1 MASSSGSDN
10 ASTEK
15 RSTKDKKNNK
25 RGTSL
30 FKPNRTEN
38 DFVPPVFSSDVIP
51 HPASDT
57 VITGFGT
64 IKLTDS
70 MCLVVDLP
78 IHGAQLHPTHKD
90 GSTDDQAQKGD
101 SNEVLKEKAAQGK
114 EIVAKQQKEA
124 QVEDKILFMAK
135 RLRYVFGDRSRTYTP
150 RKRLCDV
157 FGDGSR
163 RSTVGEPIPIKRP
176 TKIGNVAYNEKDQV
190 PTENDIHPHH
200 QILIGNEMQSNPNSS
215 NSRSPGIRLTVD
227 LPIGGAQLHPHLV
240 SNKDIS
246 TNDQA
251 QKGEREKIL
260 EEKAKKEEA
269 QEKEVALATIAIA
282 KQQKKAEIKE
292 NIQGSPGIRLTV
304 DLPIGGAQLQPPLVS
319 NKEISTNDQAQK
331 GKREKILEEKAK
343 KEATQKKDAT
353 QEKEVALVAVAI
365 AKQQKKAEIKENIRG
380 SPGIRL
386 TVDLPIGGAQLQP
399 PLVSNK
405 EISTNDQGQ
414 KGKREKILEE
424 KAKKEATQKK
434 DAAQEK
440 EVTLA
445 AVAIAKQQ
453 KKTEIKENIRG
464 SPEIRLTIDLP
475 IGGAQLQPP
484 LVSNKEIS
492 TNDQAQK
499 GEREKILEEKAKKE
513 ATQEKEI
520 ALATVAIAKQQKK
533 AEIEENIRIMAKR
546 LRYVFGDGSRTYT
559 PRKRLCDVFGEGSRK
574 SGPIKTAN
582 TTYNEKYQ
590 TSTRKDTL
598 PPQPLYGNRMH
609 SDQNSYYSRISPIK
623 LTVDLPISSPMT
635 TTPQGREVVVAV
647 PVTLE
652 EGVGDNIAKQQ
663 QEATAGRAIRDNV
676 VPVVK
681 YRRPDLNFHPPEE
694 DDEDYYS

>member
-1 MASSSGSDN
+1 
-10 ASTEK
+10 
-15 RSTKDKKNNK
+15 
-25 RGTSL
+25 
-30 FKPNRTEN
+30 
-38 DFVPPVFSSDVIP
+38 
-51 HPASDT
+51 
-57 VITGFGT
+57 
-64 IKLTDS
+64 

-90 GSTDDQAQKGD
+90 GCTDDQAQKGD
-101 SNEVLKEKAAQGK
+101 PKEVLKEKTAQGK
-114 EIVAKQQKEA
+114 EVVAKQPKEA

-135 RLRYVFGDRSRTYTP
+135 RLRYVFGDGSRTYTP

-163 RSTVGEPIPIKRP
+163 RSAVGEPIPIKRP

-227 LPIGGAQLHPHLV
+227 LPIGGSQLHPHLV
-240 SNKDIS
+240 SNNNIS

-260 EEKAKKEEA
+260 EEKAKKKKA
-269 QEKEVALATIAIA
+269 QEKEIALATVAIA

-292 NIQGSPGIRLTV
+292 NIRGSPGIRLTVDLPICGAQLQPPLVSNKEISTNDQTQKGKREKILEEKEKKEAAQKKDAAQEKEVAIATVAIAKQQKKAKIKENIGGSPGIRLTVDLPIGGAQLQPPLMSNKEISTNDQGQKGKREKILEEKAKKEVAQKKDAAQEKEVALAAVAIAKQQKKAKIKENIEGSPGIRLTV

-331 GKREKILEEKAK
+331 GEREKILKEKAK
-343 KEATQKKDAT
+343 KEAAQKKDVA
-353 QEKEVALVAVAI
+353 QEKEVAL
-365 AKQQKKAEIKENIRG
+365 
-380 SPGIRL
+380 
-386 TVDLPIGGAQLQP
+386 
-399 PLVSNK
+399 
-405 EISTNDQGQ
+405 
-414 KGKREKILEE
+414 
-424 KAKKEATQKK
+424 
-434 DAAQEK
+434 
-440 EVTLA
+440 
-445 AVAIAKQQ
+445 
-453 KKTEIKENIRG
+453 
-464 SPEIRLTIDLP
+464 
-475 IGGAQLQPP
+475 
-484 LVSNKEIS
+484 
-492 TNDQAQK
+492 
-499 GEREKILEEKAKKE
+499 
-513 ATQEKEI
+513 
-520 ALATVAIAKQQKK
+520 AKQQKK
-533 AEIEENIRIMAKR
+533 AEIEKNIQIMAKR

-574 SGPIKTAN
+574 SGPIKTVN
-582 TTYNEKYQ
+582 TTYNEKDQ
-590 TSTRKDTL
+590 TSTRKDSL

-635 TTPQGREVVVAV
+635 TTPQGREVVAI

-663 QEATAGRAIRDNV
+663 QQAKAGRAIRDDV

>member
-15 RSTKDKKNNK
+15 RSSKDKKNNK
-25 RGTSL
+25 RGTSS
-30 FKPNRTEN
+30 FNPNRTEN

-51 HPASDT
+51 HPASET
-57 VITGFGT
+57 VITEFGT

-78 IHGAQLHPTHKD
+78 IHGAQLHPPHKD
-90 GSTDDQAQKGD
+90 GSSDDQAHKGD
-101 SNEVLKEKAAQGK
+101 PKEVLTEKAAQGK
-114 EIVAKQQKEA
+114 EVVAKQQKEA

-135 RLRYVFGDRSRTYTP
+135 RLRYVFGDGSRTYTP

-176 TKIGNVAYNEKDQV
+176 TKIGNVVYNEKDQV
-190 PTENDIHPHH
+190 PTENDIHPHR
-200 QILIGNEMQSNPNSS
+200 QILIGNEMQSNPNSAD
-215 NSRSPGIRLTVD
+215 SRSPGIRLTVD
-227 LPIGGAQLHPHLV
+227 LPIGGAQLHPSLV
-240 SNKDIS
+240 SNKNIS
-246 TNDQA
+246 TNDQE
-251 QKGEREKIL
+251 QKGEPEKIL
-260 EEKAKKEEA
+260 EEKAKKKAA
-269 QEKEVALATIAIA
+269 QEKEVALVVIA

-292 NIQGSPGIRLTV
+292 NIWGSPGIQLAV
-304 DLPIGGAQLQPPLVS
+304 DLPISGAQLQPPLVS

-343 KEATQKKDAT
+343 KEAAQKKDAT
-353 QEKEVALVAVAI
+353 QEKEVALAAVAIAKQQKKVEIKESIRESPGIRLTVDLPICGAQLQPPLVSNQEISTNDQAQRDEREKILKEKAKKEAAQEKEVAI

-386 TVDLPIGGAQLQP
+386 TVDLPIGRA
-399 PLVSNK
+399 
-405 EISTNDQGQ
+405 D
-414 KGKREKILEE
+414 
-424 KAKKEATQKK
+424 
-434 DAAQEK
+434 
-440 EVTLA
+440 
-445 AVAIAKQQ
+445 
-453 KKTEIKENIRG
+453 
-464 SPEIRLTIDLP
+464 
-475 IGGAQLQPP
+475 QLQPP

-492 TNDQAQK
+492 TNDQAQN
-499 GEREKILEEKAKKE
+499 GEQEKILEEKAKKD
-513 ATQEKEI
+513 AAQEKEV
-520 ALATVAIAKQQKK
+520 ALAAVAIAKQQKN

-574 SGPIKTAN
+574 SGPTKTVN
-582 TTYNEKYQ
+582 TTYNKKDQ
-590 TSTRKDTL
+590 SSTRKDTL
-598 PPQPLYGNRMH
+598 PAQPLYGNRMH
-609 SDQNSYYSRISPIK
+609 SDQNSYYSKILPIK
-623 LTVDLPISSPMT
+623 LTVDLPISSPMAT
-635 TTPQGREVVVAV
+635 TTQGREVVVVA

-652 EGVGDNIAKQQ
+652 EGVGDNIAKEQQ
-663 QEATAGRAIRDNV
+663 AKPGRTIRDDV

-694 DDEDYYS
+694 EDEDYYS